1 MAVAI
6 AQRLQDREA
15 QSFAKGRLG
24 HVYECRQD
32 YQQAIDLTQQALIAT
47 VANESLYLWAWQ
59 AGRLFKTQGRV
70 NEAIDFYEKSV
81 LSLKSTRSDLALQ
94 QQDFQFDFRD
104 NVEPVYRELI
114 ELRLQQNSQLERE
127 SGIQQNLKSV
137 LKTVDELRLAE
148 LQNYLGNDCA
158 LAPSRLKFP

>member
-1 MAVAI
+1 M
-6 AQRLQDREA
+6 
-15 QSFAKGRLG
+15 
-24 HVYECRQD
+24 
-32 YQQAIDLTQQALIAT
+32 
-47 VANESLYLWAWQ
+47 
-59 AGRLFKTQGRV
+59 